1 MGKGKGRLVGKGR
14 LADAA
19 ILQRK
24 KYYGLAI
31 RRNCSTSVLSIYTSI
46 WAELWPRFGFFTKLL
61 FFNLPSSQVF
71 FGQVLIQ
78 YLFIIQYVHS
88 SLLIPFVLFQ
98 VK

>member
-31 RRNCSTSVLSIYTSI
+31 RRNCSTSVLIIYTSI
-46 WAELWPRFGFFTKLL
+46 WAEFWPRFGVTLAHDGGWAKVTPNYYFSIFR
-61 FFNLPSSQVF
+61 V
-71 FGQVLIQ
+71 
-78 YLFIIQYVHS
+78 
-88 SLLIPFVLFQ
+88 
-98 VK
+98 VKCFLDKS